1 MSNTAKTP
9 EEIQAEKDA
18 KLAQK
23 EADKA
28 LKAQQAEEAKAQK
41 LAEREAK
48 KAEKEAEKEAKA
60 KAKAEADAE
69 KEALQAQ
76 KIAEKE
82 AKEKAKEDAKAAKL
96 AEKEASRM
104 PEQNGVRRPK
114 PDTLCGQAWAI
125 FDEQSA
131 ATGEPATIGA
141 SLEVARTKELNEANV
156 RTEYARWRKFNG
168 VSGRLASP
176 KKDQAETTEA

>member
-23 EADKA
+23 EAEKA
-28 LKAQQAEEAKAQK
+28 LKAQQAEEAKAAK
-41 LAEREAK
+41 LAEREAR
-48 KAEKEAEKEAKA
+48 KAEKEAKLKEKEDAQ
-60 KAKAEADAE
+60 AE
-69 KEALQAQ
+69 KEALKAQ
-76 KIAEKE
+76 KLAEKE
-82 AKEKAKEDAKAAKL
+82 AKLKEKEDAQAAKL

-114 PDTLCGQAWAI
+114 PETLCGQAWAI
-125 FDEQSA
+125 FDDVSA
-131 ATGEPATIGA
+131 RTGAPATIGE
-141 SLEVARTKELNEANV
+141 SLEIARAKELNEANV

-176 KKDQAETTEA
+176 KKEQEETAEA

>member
-23 EADKA
+23 EAEKA
-28 LKAQQAEEAKAQK
+28 LKAQQAEEAKAAK
-41 LAEREAK
+41 LAEREAR
-48 KAEKEAEKEAKA
+48 KAEKEAEKEAKL
-60 KAKAEADAE
+60 
-69 KEALQAQ
+69 KE
-76 KIAEKE
+76 
-82 AKEKAKEDAKAAKL
+82 KEDAKAAKI

-125 FDEQSA
+125 FDEVSA
-131 ATGEPATIGA
+131 HTGAPATIGE
-141 SLEVARTKELNEANV
+141 SLEIARTKELNEANV

-176 KKDQAETTEA
+176 KKDQEETAEA